1 MMHVFVKVHKL
12 KACIITYCD
21 GYTFTL
27 NKTKSS

>member
-12 KACIITYCD
+12 KACIVTYCD

-27 NKTKSS
+27 SLIEQY